1 MHVPID
7 DAARDFRALIEAVRN
22 GEDVVIT
29 DGGVPVVRM
38 EIATRSGFRFGLL
51 AGLLEGPIPDFTE
64 PMGEDELALWEGR
77 GEDRP

>member
-38 EIATRSGFRFGLL
+38 EIATRSGLRFNLL
-51 AGLLEGPIPDFTE
+51 AGLVDGPVPDFLE
-64 PMGEDELALWEGR
+64 PMDEEELALWEGR
-77 GEDRP
+77 GGEAK